1 MASLS
6 LLGRGRI
13 SSIPALRI
21 DANRRIEMAL
31 MMSASPHIPI
41 LMPFLAFSQAGMRIA
56 NKII

>member
-21 DANRRIEMAL
+21 DANRSIGMAVT
-31 MMSASPHIPI
+31 MAASPHILI
-41 LMPFLAFSQAGMRIA
+41 LMPFPAFSQAGTGIA